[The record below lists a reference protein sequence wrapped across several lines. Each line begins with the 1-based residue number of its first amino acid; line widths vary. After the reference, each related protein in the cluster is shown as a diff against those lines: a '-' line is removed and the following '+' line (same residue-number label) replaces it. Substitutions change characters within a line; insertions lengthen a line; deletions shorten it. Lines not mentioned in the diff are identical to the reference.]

1 MTHAFGEG
9 CGGDSMRAEASD
21 GRRGNIRRS
30 WLGGLRDAIDALVR
44 KSPARFAILVFASL
58 ILLWTLL
65 LTLPFARAGEASDTP
80 LYDAFFTAV
89 STICVTGL

>member
-1 MTHAFGEG
+1 MTHAFAEG
-9 CGGDSMRAEASD
+9 GGGDLMRAEARD

-65 LTLPFARAGEASDTP
+65 LAWLAILWTWEIAISGAGM
-80 LYDAFFTAV
+80 
-89 STICVTGL
+89 